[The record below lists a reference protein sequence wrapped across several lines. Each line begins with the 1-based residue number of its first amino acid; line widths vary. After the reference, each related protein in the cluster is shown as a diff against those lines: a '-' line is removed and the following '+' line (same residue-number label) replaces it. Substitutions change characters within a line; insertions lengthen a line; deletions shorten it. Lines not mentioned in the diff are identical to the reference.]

1 MEATRLD
8 DSRVVSYEVDDPYP
22 GSLFD
27 LGMPEDIGPDPD
39 SLTEEEFEQVLGYEL
54 TFDD

>member
-1 MEATRLD
+1 MDATRLD
-8 DSRVVSYEVDDPYP
+8 DSRVISYEIDDPYP

-27 LGMPEDIGPDPD
+27 MGMPEDIGPDPD
-39 SLTEEEFEQVLGYEL
+39 TLTEEEFEQVLGYEL